1 VDTLIPCA
9 GGLDVHKKFVMAC
22 IRKTDPQ
29 TGQVREVVKRF
40 GTMTGDLLALGD
52 WMAAAGVTDVAMEST
67 GVYWK
72 PVWNLLEGR
81 FQLLLA
87 NPRELKQ
94 VPGRKSDVR
103 DCQWIAHLL
112 ACGLLTASFVP
123 SQPQRDL
130 RDLTRY
136 RACLMDEHTR
146 VANRIQKVLED
157 ANIKLASVASD
168 VLGMSGR
175 AMLEALVEGVT
186 DANQLAELAQK
197 RLRAKIPELKRALAG
212 LVREH
217 HRFLLDMLLEHLEHL
232 EGQIGILNGR
242 IEKAMESFLD
252 EATMERL
259 DATPGVNQRTIEN
272 VVAEIGTD
280 MSQFPS
286 DAHLCSWGGQCP
298 GNEESAGRRKR
309 SATTHGNK
317 WLRRAL
323 CEAARAASKRKDSYF
338 KAQYHRVASR
348 RGPNRAAMAVGH
360 SILVV
365 FYHLLSDP
373 NATYQDLGVKYF
385 DQLNPQRVTHHL
397 VKRLEG
403 LGYEV
408 TLTRRET
415 KTETV

>member
-1 VDTLIPCA
+1 MKTLIPCA
-9 GGLDVHKKFVMAC
+9 AGLDVHKTFIAAC
-22 IRKTDPQ
+22 IRETDMQ
-29 TGQVREVVKRF
+29 TGEVSEVVERF
-40 GTMTGDLLALGD
+40 GTMTADLLALGN

-81 FQLLLA
+81 FRLA
-87 NPRELKQ
+87 LINPREVKQ
-94 VPGRKSDVR
+94 VPGRKSDIK
-103 DCQWIAHLL
+103 DCQWIAHLF

-123 SQPQRDL
+123 DRPQRGL

-175 AMLEALVEGVT
+175 AMLEALAGGVT
-186 DANQLAELAQK
+186 DANELAELAQK
-197 RLRAKIPELKRALAG
+197 RLRAKIPQLKQALAG
-212 LVREH
+212 LVTDH
-217 HRFLLDMLLEHLEHL
+217 HRFLLEMLLDHLEHL
-232 EGQIGILNGR
+232 EQQIGVLSER
-242 IEKAMESFLD
+242 MDKAMESFLD
-252 EATMERL
+252 EATIERL
-259 DATPGVNQRTIEN
+259 DAIPGVNRRTIEN
-272 VVAEIGTD
+272 VTAEIGAD
-280 MSQFPS
+280 MSRFPS
-286 DAHLCSWGGQCP
+286 EGHLSSWAGQCP

-309 SATTHGNK
+309 SATTQGNK

-323 CEAARAASKRKDSYF
+323 CEAARAASHQKNSYF
-338 KAQYHRVASR
+338 NAQYRRLASR
-348 RGPNRAAMAVGH
+348 RGANRAAMAVGH

-373 NATYQDLGVKYF
+373 DATYQELGVHYF
-385 DQLNPQRVTHHL
+385 DQLNPERVARRL
-397 VKRLEG
+397 VKRLES

-408 TLTRRET
+408 TLTQPET
-415 KTETV
+415 A

>member
-1 VDTLIPCA
+1 MDTLVACA
-9 GGLDVHKKFVMAC
+9 GGLDIHKRFIMAC
-22 IRKTDPQ
+22 IRKTDLE
-29 TGQVREVVKRF
+29 TGETTEEVKRF
-40 GTMTGDLLALGD
+40 GTMTGDLLVLAD

-72 PVWNLLEGR
+72 PVWNILEGR

-123 SQPQRDL
+123 DRAQRDL

-136 RACLMDEHTR
+136 RACLTDEHTR
-146 VANRIQKVLED
+146 VANRIQKILED

-175 AMLEALVEGVT
+175 AMLEALARGMT
-186 DANQLAELAQK
+186 DPDQLADMALK
-197 RLRAKIPELKRALAG
+197 RLRAKIPELKRALVG
-212 LVREH
+212 LVTEH
-217 HRFLLDMLLEHLEHL
+217 HRFMLEILLSHLQHLEEQMGL
-232 EGQIGILNGR
+232 LNAR
-242 IEKAMESFLD
+242 IQEAMEPFLD
-252 EATMERL
+252 EATRERL
-259 DATPGVNQRTIEN
+259 DAIPGVNRRVIEN
-272 VVAEIGTD
+272 VTAEIGTD
-280 MSQFPS
+280 MSHFPS
-286 DAHLCSWGGQCP
+286 EGHLCSWAGQCP

-309 SATTHGNK
+309 SAATQGNK
-317 WLRRAL
+317 WLRRTL
-323 CEAARAASKRKDSYF
+323 CEAARAASHQKDCYF
-338 KAQYHRVASR
+338 NAQYRRIASR
-348 RGPNRAAMAVGH
+348 RGANRAAMAVGH

-373 NATYQDLGVKYF
+373 NATYQELGVKYF
-385 DQLNPQRVTHHL
+385 DQLNPDRTARHL

-403 LGYEV
+403 LGFQV
-408 TLTRRET
+408 TLSRPEAA
-415 KTETV
+415 

>member
-1 VDTLIPCA
+1 MDTLIPCA

-29 TGQVREVVKRF
+29 TGQVREEVKRF

-168 VLGMSGR
+168 VLGMS
-175 AMLEALVEGVT
+175 
-186 DANQLAELAQK
+186 
-197 RLRAKIPELKRALAG
+197 
-212 LVREH
+212 VRVDSAIA
-217 HRFLLDMLLEHLEHL
+217 RPSPP
-232 EGQIGILNGR
+232 QI
-242 IEKAMESFLD
+242 
-252 EATMERL
+252 
-259 DATPGVNQRTIEN
+259 RTC
-272 VVAEIGTD
+272 G
-280 MSQFPS
+280 FPAS
-286 DAHLCSWGGQCP
+286 GSSVSHVSIRQG
-298 GNEESAGRRKR
+298 SGRRR
-309 SATTHGNK
+309 CPRHT
-317 WLRRAL
+317 RRPL
-323 CEAARAASKRKDSYF
+323 PK
-338 KAQYHRVASR
+338 HASR
-348 RGPNRAAMAVGH
+348 RTTPCQ
-360 SILVV
+360 
-365 FYHLLSDP
+365 SDLQTQSCTIFGAGKG
-373 NATYQDLGVKYF
+373 NFAF
-385 DQLNPQRVTHHL
+385 
-397 VKRLEG
+397 KRQKDFQFSLRPP
-403 LGYEV
+403 
-408 TLTRRET
+408 RRFSQ
-415 KTETV
+415 